1 VTLNFLEKLNN
12 DYDKYFDSALVH
24 KRFTHSDVKQLINDP
39 KIQNNYSVKLLGR
52 SIENREIYSIEFG
65 EGENTV
71 LLWSQMH
78 GDEPTATMALFDL
91 LSFLKADDELNEI
104 RNQIKKNLKLI
115 FVPMLNPDGAE
126 RITRQNAAGID
137 LNRDAKRLQSPESKI
152 LLNLVEEYKPKFGF
166 NLHDQDFRWS
176 VGNTNKLAAISLLAP
191 VYDYEKSINSS
202 RLNAIKL
209 VAQLRRSFEKYLPN
223 KIARYKDDYEPRSFG
238 DLIAGKNVSTV
249 LIESGRDINDHNK
262 FFYRKI
268 NFMMLL
274 FSFTEI
280 INNSYSE
287 INISEYFEIPTNGNF
302 MFDLI
307 LRNVTYQTLGGKAL
321 IDIAINR
328 EEVYE
333 ENSRIPFF
341 KSYIM
346 DIGDLSVF
354 YGIEEFDCTGLELD
368 IGLILDEE
376 LEYVS
381 NLKESDLKKYHENG
395 ILFLRTNQKTE
406 LNDLRIPINLITN
419 QNDSALEFNLNKPAN
434 FILKKNNEIKK
445 IVLNGWFCDPNDLSK
460 VKNGLVF

>member
-1 VTLNFLEKLNN
+1 
-12 DYDKYFDSALVH
+12 
-24 KRFTHSDVKQLINDP
+24 
-39 KIQNNYSVKLLGR
+39 
-52 SIENREIYSIEFG
+52 
-65 EGENTV
+65 
-71 LLWSQMH
+71 
-78 GDEPTATMALFDL
+78 
-91 LSFLKADDELNEI
+91 
-104 RNQIKKNLKLI
+104 
-115 FVPMLNPDGAE
+115 
-126 RITRQNAAGID
+126 
-137 LNRDAKRLQSPESKI
+137 
-152 LLNLVEEYKPKFGF
+152 
-166 NLHDQDFRWS
+166 
-176 VGNTNKLAAISLLAP
+176 
-191 VYDYEKSINSS
+191 
-202 RLNAIKL
+202 
-209 VAQLRRSFEKYLPN
+209 
-223 KIARYKDDYEPRSFG
+223 
-238 DLIAGKNVSTV
+238 
-249 LIESGRDINDHNK
+249 
-262 FFYRKI
+262 
-268 NFMMLL
+268 
-274 FSFTEI
+274 
-280 INNSYSE
+280 
-287 INISEYFEIPTNGNF
+287 

-307 LRNVTYQTLGGKAL
+307 LLNVTYQTLGGKAL